1 MDEDFNTEEY
11 AKTEQIEDNNNNNNN
26 DDDDE
31 EKKQA
36 EEDELPYP
44 KEEVEA
50 LRELPVSL
58 RLFIYFDLIQTNK
71 KKCFVLI

>member
-11 AKTEQIEDNNNNNNN
+11 AKTEQIEEEDDDN
-26 DDDDE
+26 DDDHEE
-31 EKKQA
+31 EKQQA
-36 EEDELPYP
+36 EEDELSYP

-58 RLFIYFDLIQTNK
+58 HLFIYLF
-71 KKCFVLI
+71 